1 MWNDIVDLR
10 DFYDRTLGQVA
21 QRLIRQRLRSLWP
34 SVTGQNVLGLGYATP
49 FLRPFMEEAERV
61 IAIMPAAQGVMRW
74 PGPHRADGQRNRV
87 ALAEETSLPLP
98 DRSMDRV
105 LLVHALECTEQ
116 MRPMLREI
124 WRVLADGGRLIVI
137 APNRTGLW
145 AQLERTPF
153 ATGHPYSAGQLN
165 RLLRNTM
172 FTPMQTARALYVP
185 PVKSRMVLRAAPA
198 IERLGGK
205 MLPTLSGVV
214 LMEAAKQLY
223 AATGLIPVEP
233 VPARAKLRV
242 IGPSA
247 ARDLEQPSQQS
258 EK

>member
-1 MWNDIVDLR
+1 L
-10 DFYDRTLGQVA
+10 
-21 QRLIRQRLRSLWP
+21 
-34 SVTGQNVLGLGYATP
+34 
-49 FLRPFMEEAERV
+49 
-61 IAIMPAAQGVMRW
+61 
-74 PGPHRADGQRNRV
+74 AD
-87 ALAEETSLPLP
+87 ETALPLP

-105 LLVHALECTEQ
+105 LVVHALECTEQ

-185 PVKSRMVLRAAPA
+185 PVKSRTVLRAAPA
-198 IERLGGK
+198 IEQVGERL
-205 MLPTLSGVV
+205 LPRFAGVV
-214 LMEAAKQLY
+214 MVEAAKQIY
-223 AATGLIPVEP
+223 AATGLIPAEP
-233 VPARAKLRV
+233 VPLRSKLRV
-242 IGPSA
+242 VGPSA
-247 ARDLEQPSQQS
+247 ARGPADTS
-258 EK
+258 ERE

>member
-10 DFYDRTLGQVA
+10 DFYDRSLGQVA
-21 QRLIRQRLRSLWP
+21 QRLIRQRLRLLWP
-34 SVTGQNVLGLGYATP
+34 SVVGQNVLGLGYATP
-49 FLRPFMEEAERV
+49 FMRPFMEEAERV
-61 IAIMPAAQGVMRW
+61 IAVMPAAQGVLRW

-87 ALAEETSLPLP
+87 ALADETSLPLP

-153 ATGHPYSAGQLN
+153 ATGHPYSAGQLS

-172 FTPMQTARALYVP
+172 FTPMQEARALYVP
-185 PVKSRMVLRAAPA
+185 PTHSRMVLRAAPA

-205 MLPTLSGVV
+205 LLPRFAGVV
-214 LMEAAKQLY
+214 MIEAAKQLY

-247 ARDLEQPSQQS
+247 ARDTKHNSQPPQD
-258 EK
+258 

>member
-10 DFYDRTLGQVA
+10 NFYERSLGQVT
-21 QRLIRQRLRSLWP
+21 QRLIRQRLRLLWP
-34 SVTGQNVLGLGYATP
+34 AVRGDNVLGLGYATP

-61 IAIMPAAQGVMRW
+61 IAMMPAGQGVLRW
-74 PGPHRADGQRNRV
+74 PGPHRTDGKRNRV
-87 ALAEETSLPLP
+87 ALVDEAALPLP
-98 DRSMDRV
+98 DHSMDRV

-153 ATGHPYSAGQLN
+153 ATGHTYSAGQLG
-165 RLLRNTM
+165 RLLRDTM
-172 FTPMQTARALYVP
+172 FTPMQETRALYVP
-185 PVKSRMVLRAAPA
+185 PVNSRMVLRAAPA
-198 IERLGGK
+198 IERLGQRW
-205 MLPTLSGVV
+205 LPRLAGVV
-214 LMEAAKQLY
+214 MVEASKQLY
-223 AATGLIPVEP
+223 AATGLIPATPKP
-233 VPARAKLRV
+233 VRAKLRV

-247 ARDLEQPSQQS
+247 ARGEPNHSRHV
-258 EK
+258 E